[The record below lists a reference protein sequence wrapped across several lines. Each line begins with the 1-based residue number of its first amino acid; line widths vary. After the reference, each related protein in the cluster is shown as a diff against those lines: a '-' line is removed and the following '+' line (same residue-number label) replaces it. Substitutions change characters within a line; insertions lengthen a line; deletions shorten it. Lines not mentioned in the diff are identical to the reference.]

1 MFLHTISKVFKNK
14 DFRSVD
20 LIRKKVIGYFRFFS
34 TRAEPYALKN
44 KSQKVSWRQ
53 KKYRRGAS
61 NASPP
66 TSLFRVKSE
75 HFTKHPIFILH
86 PRSKYF
92 SLILKKIKVKLRLI
106 DCWLT

>member
-20 LIRKKVIGYFRFFS
+20 LIRKKVIGYFRFFFY
-34 TRAEPYALKN
+34 TGRTLCIKKIKVKKFHGVKKN
-44 KSQKVSWRQ
+44 I
-53 KKYRRGAS
+53 GGGHPTPP
-61 NASPP
+61 PP

-106 DCWLT
+106 DC